1 MFMEEQ
7 GFKLRSNKV
16 FQYNQSTI
24 RMGTNGRTSCTVNS
38 RHINVRYFFVVDRV
52 KKKEVEIKY
61 CPTEMMI
68 ADYFTKPLQ
77 GKLFHTLRRLIM
89 GHDAVFDLMEQYFPL
104 KERIGNNENM
114 NENEISKEREE
125 VSESD
130 LSMRKREATDA
141 NGTEASCA
149 DEGNMKGT
157 DCERERT
164 VVKKKT
170 SWADIVKKRGEIK
183 SDEQNIKGS

>member
-1 MFMEEQ
+1 MLPFLLVKSKQ
-7 GFKLRSNKV
+7 KVRNFK
-16 FQYNQSTI
+16 NQNLPPSDRREKI
-24 RMGTNGRTSCTVNS
+24 LEPFLYYSRTP
-38 RHINVRYFFVVDRV
+38 VREF
-52 KKKEVEIKY
+52 I
-61 CPTEMMI
+61 
-68 ADYFTKPLQ
+68 
-77 GKLFHTLRRLIM
+77 
-89 GHDAVFDLMEQYFPL
+89 
-104 KERIGNNENM
+104 IGNNENM

-130 LSMRKREATDA
+130 LSMRKREGTDA

-157 DCERERT
+157 DCEREST